1 MLECC
6 AWFPFSISLFLYF
19 CLSLFLSFSLYFSF
33 SMSLFLSL
41 SLSLV
46 LSLSLSRYPPAHP
59 NNTTM
64 ASCMRAV
71 AAVVHVAPFAAPH
84 SDTVHPVWNAILFS
98 SSLRCSWFALC
109 WVSSRFASLQ
119 LGRREETRNE
129 LVPDRDACA
138 EKMWCVCPAFITTW
152 QASIATWSAFIAT
165 W

>member
-19 CLSLFLSFSLYFSF
+19 SLSLFLSFSLSLFLSFSLYFSF

-98 SSLRCSWFALC
+98 SSLRCS
-109 WVSSRFASLQ
+109 
-119 LGRREETRNE
+119 
-129 LVPDRDACA
+129 
-138 EKMWCVCPAFITTW
+138 
-152 QASIATWSAFIAT
+152 
-165 W
+165 

>member
-33 SMSLFLSL
+33 SLSL
-41 SLSLV
+41 SLSLSLYLFLSFS

-98 SSLRCSWFALC
+98 SSLRCS
-109 WVSSRFASLQ
+109 
-119 LGRREETRNE
+119 
-129 LVPDRDACA
+129 
-138 EKMWCVCPAFITTW
+138 
-152 QASIATWSAFIAT
+152 
-165 W
+165 